1 MVRME
6 EILWKGVSFVWTEA
20 YKAGFMEFKQ
30 GMVRNTI
37 IKISDSTK
45 KLNVH
50 VENFN

>member
-20 YKAGFMEFKQ
+20 YEAGFVELKQ
-30 GMVRNTI
+30 GMVRTEI
-37 IKISDSTK
+37 IKFSDSTK